1 MSNSDIIIVNNI
13 KYIIKNK
20 NDIIQKTLLNGNQW
34 NNNIVLI
41 IGSLIKKYN
50 LKHFVNIGSHIGT
63 IALPISK
70 YITKVTAVEPFPPNY
85 QHFLEHLKLNNV
97 TNIESFNYAMGNK
110 EEKVFF
116 LDLKNERFRNNSGG
130 MHVVTDDDIKKN
142 RLSASLHSKKY
153 SNTIKKFDNLSISK
167 FDIILID
174 VEGREYEMLKGGEK
188 KISKNRPII
197 IIEIWDNLKRKKE
210 NLETSQEEVFNY
222 IISLGYKLLNKSS
235 NDHTFIPEDL
245 KI

>member
-1 MSNSDIIIVNNI
+1 MRNSDIIIVNNI

-70 YITKVTAVEPFPPNY
+70 YIEKVTAVEPFPPNY
-85 QHFLEHLKLNNV
+85 QNFLENLKIKNINN
-97 TNIESFNYAMGNK
+97 IKFFNFAIGNK
-110 EEKVFF
+110 EEKGFF

-188 KISKNRPII
+188 K
-197 IIEIWDNLKRKKE
+197 
-210 NLETSQEEVFNY
+210 F
-222 IISLGYKLLNKSS
+222 
-235 NDHTFIPEDL
+235 L
-245 KI
+245 KIDQ

>member
-1 MSNSDIIIVNNI
+1 M
-13 KYIIKNK
+13 
-20 NDIIQKTLLNGNQW
+20 
-34 NNNIVLI
+34 
-41 IGSLIKKYN
+41 
-50 LKHFVNIGSHIGT
+50 
-63 IALPISK
+63 
-70 YITKVTAVEPFPPNY
+70 
-85 QHFLEHLKLNNV
+85 
-97 TNIESFNYAMGNK
+97 
-110 EEKVFF
+110 
-116 LDLKNERFRNNSGG
+116 
-130 MHVVTDDDIKKN
+130 
-142 RLSASLHSKKY
+142 SASLHSKKY

-235 NDHTFIPEDL
+235 NDHTFISKDL